1 MKRSLRGGFGV
12 SMDDVQ
18 SHNKR
23 VILTTLHQNGNYSR
37 KEISQAVGLDQA
49 TVTRAIKPLIEQG
62 IIVETGT
69 QKTARGRRSI
79 SLAFNTQYLKI
90 LSIRI
95 QRLNF
100 SISIFDLTGTLIL
113 TQTHTIDHN
122 VNFSVVANEIISH
135 IGKITNAHQIELLGI
150 GVAMPGPFLES
161 DHRMMLMTD
170 TKNWQDF
177 DFIAYLEATFINCP
191 IYANHD
197 AKAASLSIWKALRA
211 KHSPTA
217 LLYVSLGQGVG
228 SALVIDGQVY
238 HGSLGSAGEIGH
250 TSINFNGEQCKC
262 GNIGCLELYCSSKAL
277 IQKYEELSENKH
289 LSLEEIISKFQQGDA
304 NAKAAVNHLA
314 VCLSYGLVNSVN
326 QLNPDFIVIG
336 DELAALG
343 QEFFNCVT
351 LNVKKRLLPDLA
363 HHLTILLDTSSE
375 DIVHKGNY
383 HLVMSNELLI
393 PTTHLGFTN

>member
-1 MKRSLRGGFGV
+1 MKRSLRGGVGV

-23 VILTTLHQNGNYSR
+23 VILTALHQNGSCSR
-37 KEISQAVGLDQA
+37 KEISQSVGLDQA
-49 TVTRAIKPLIEQG
+49 TVTRAIKPLIEEG
-62 IIVETGT
+62 IIVEIGT
-69 QKTARGRRSI
+69 QKAARGRRSI
-79 SLAFNTQYLKI
+79 DLGFNEQYLKI
-90 LSIRI
+90 LSIRL

-100 SISIFDLTGTLIL
+100 SISIFDLSGKLIH
-113 TQTHTIDHN
+113 TQTHPIDHDL
-122 VNFSVVANEIISH
+122 NFSVVANDIISLVKE
-135 IGKITNAHQIELLGI
+135 IKVAHQIELLGI

-170 TKNWQDF
+170 TQNWQDF
-177 DFIAYLEATFINCP
+177 DFIAYLEEMFEDCP
-191 IYANHD
+191 IYASHD
-197 AKAASLSIWKALRA
+197 AKAASLSVWKELRTQY
-211 KHSPTA
+211 SPTA

-228 SALVIDGQVY
+228 SGLVIDGQVY

-250 TSINFNGEQCKC
+250 TSINFQGEECKC

-277 IQKYEELSENKH
+277 IQHYEDLTQSQ
-289 LSLEEIISKFQQGDA
+289 SVTLESVISKFHEGDVD
-304 NAKAAVNHLA
+304 AKSAVHHLA
-314 VCLSYGLVNSVN
+314 VCLSHGLINIVN

-343 QEFFNCVT
+343 QGFLDDVT
-351 LNVKKRLLPDLA
+351 LNTTKRLLPDLA
-363 HHLTILLDTSSE
+363 HHLTILLDAGSE

-393 PTTHLGFTN
+393 PTTHLGFTG